1 MSKVTSSL
9 LHDTLNVIALARET
23 ALARGGQAQAER
35 LAPVV
40 DGLRDV
46 AAARQT
52 QLAAATG
59 LLAQAD
65 FQALLATAQAAPL
78 NAGPSAGL
86 EKSQVAA
93 AMSAGGMAEVDI
105 ARQLGVTREEVRLLL
120 AGQPADVRR
129 LVSAVAMR
137 GRYQL

>member
-1 MSKVTSSL
+1 MSKVASSL

-40 DGLRDV
+40 AGLRDV
-46 AAARQT
+46 AAARQAES
-52 QLAAATG
+52 AAATG

-78 NAGPSAGL
+78 NAGASAGL

-93 AMSAGGMAEVDI
+93 AMSAGGMGEVEI
-105 ARQLGVTREEVRLLL
+105 ARRLGVTREEVRLMLT
-120 AGQPADVRR
+120 GQPADVRR
-129 LVSAVAMR
+129 LVSAAVVR
-137 GRYQL
+137 GRYQS